1 MPHRLPQA
9 TRARLASPLS
19 PSNAGRAR
27 VRAAPVTSNTG
38 KYSMPF
44 IARATPGPLPSL
56 LAEPP
61 AASLAIHWLGQAG
74 FVIDLAGRR
83 VVIDPYLSDTL
94 AKKYHGSE
102 TPHERMMPAPVTPEG
117 IAHVDAVLVTH
128 AHTDHMD
135 PGTLPALL
143 AANPAARMLAPK
155 AARTQAID
163 RSGLDGD
170 RLVLTQ
176 AGARLTL
183 GPLTIVATRAAHE
196 ALERDEN
203 GHHRFLGYMI
213 EAGGLRLWHSGD
225 CVPFEWL
232 VEEVAALK
240 PDIAL
245 LPVNGR
251 RPALSARGIAG
262 NFSLEEAVELTRA
275 IGAGAAILHHYGLFA
290 FNTESPDRIDAT
302 IAGHPD
308 LALFRARSGMVVTR
322 A

>member
-1 MPHRLPQA
+1 M
-9 TRARLASPLS
+9 
-19 PSNAGRAR
+19 
-27 VRAAPVTSNTG
+27 RAAPVTSNTG

-225 CVPFEWL
+225 CVPFEGL

>member
-1 MPHRLPQA
+1 
-9 TRARLASPLS
+9 
-19 PSNAGRAR
+19 
-27 VRAAPVTSNTG
+27 
-38 KYSMPF
+38 MPF
-44 IARATPGPLPSL
+44 IARATTSPLPAL

-74 FVIDLAGRR
+74 FVIDLGGRR

-94 AKKYHGSE
+94 EQKYRGSE

-117 IAHVDAVLVTH
+117 IDHVDAVLITH

-143 AANPAARMLAPK
+143 AANPAAFMLAPK
-155 AARTQAID
+155 AARAQAAE
-163 RSGLDGD
+163 RSGLDGE
-170 RLVLTQ
+170 RLRLAD
-176 AGARLTL
+176 AGEPLTL
-183 GPLTIVATRAAHE
+183 GPLSIIPTRAAHE
-196 ALERDEN
+196 ALERDDE

-213 EAGGLRLWHSGD
+213 DADGLRIWHSGD
-225 CVPFEWL
+225 CVPFEGL

-251 RPALSARGIAG
+251 RPELSARGIAG
-262 NFSLEEAVELTRA
+262 NFSLDEAVALTRA

-290 FNTESPDRIDAT
+290 FNTESPERIDAT
-302 IAGHPD
+302 IAAHPD
-308 LALFRARSGMVVTR
+308 LTLFRARTGTVVTLG
-322 A
+322 